1 MKTRSSIIQKVFCFF
16 LLAAL
21 TLGVCT
27 PVLAA
32 SGTTT
37 LTTKVP
43 SCFTVDVHITGNG
56 TITVNGTVLSQS
68 GTVQVERNKQVT
80 IQIAAADNT
89 YLESVTYNGT
99 EIIADAADGSI
110 MLPAMEDNAVLSV
123 FFAAKSVAPTT
134 GGNSNIHLWIALFF
148 VSSGVLIVFTVY
160 DRKRKAARR

>member
-27 PVLAA
+27 PALAA

-43 SCFTVDVHITGNG
+43 SCFTVDIHITGNG

-80 IQIAAADNT
+80 IQITAANNS
-89 YLESVTYNGT
+89 YLKAVNYNGEDFT
-99 EIIADAADGSI
+99 KDAADGSI
-110 MLPAMEDNAVLSV
+110 MLPAIEDNAVLSV
-123 FFAAKSVAPTT
+123 FFAAKSVAPAT
-134 GGNSNIHLWIALFF
+134 GDNSNIHFWAALFF
-148 VSSGVLIVFTVY
+148 VSCGVLIVFTVY
-160 DRKRKAARR
+160 DKKRKAARS